1 MWYTQRVCT
10 ALRRCSMVCACLT
23 KSSVVAAIALL
34 AQISSASAL
43 DRRIIIDNQTD
54 VDVLEMNVSNVGAR
68 SWGPDQLGDGV
79 LRAHRYTVWNID
91 DRSGYCRFD
100 FRFLMAD
107 GGVKYKYDMNVCAD
121 LRLNVVD

>member
-1 MWYTQRVCT
+1 MAFTH
-10 ALRRCSMVCACLT
+10 MT
-23 KSSVVAAIALL
+23 KFSVVAAIALL

-68 SWGPDQLGDGV
+68 SWGVDQLGDGV
-79 LRAHRYTVWNID
+79 LRAHRYTIWNID

-100 FRFLMAD
+100 FRFIMAN
-107 GGVKYKYDMNVCAD
+107 GAVRYKYNMNVCAD
-121 LRLNVVD
+121 FRLNVVD